1 LLEDL
6 KNSPLALKDFYNQNP
21 ALLGPLKHLDYWLE
35 YVEKDVFAEPRSG
48 DNIEAKA

>member
-1 LLEDL
+1 MLEDL

-21 ALLGPLKHLDYWLE
+21 ALPGPPKHLDYWLE
-35 YVEKDVFAEPRSG
+35 CVEKDVFAEPRSG